1 MKTQK
6 RRRKQGKTDY
16 KKRMNLLKGL
26 RPRVTFRKTNRYLVV
41 QYILSNEAQDKIVFG
56 ITSKKLLKYGWPK
69 NFEGSLKS
77 IPASYLTGYLFGKII
92 LEKKLKEPIIDFGML
107 RTLHKSKIYSFLKG
121 IIDSGIKIQCDKE
134 IFPEEE
140 RIKGKSLK
148 EDFSKEFEKI
158 KLNIEKELK

>member
-121 IIDSGIKIQCDKE
+121 IIDSGIKIQCNKE
-134 IFPEEE
+134 IFPEFNVCMNAVIARRKRSGYSNA
-140 RIKGKSLK
+140 RINEKS
-148 EDFSKEFEKI
+148 
-158 KLNIEKELK
+158 

>member
-92 LEKKLKEPIIDFGML
+92 LEKKLETM
-107 RTLHKSKIYSFLKG
+107 
-121 IIDSGIKIQCDKE
+121 IK
-134 IFPEEE
+134 
-140 RIKGKSLK
+140 RISDG
-148 EDFSKEFEKI
+148 
-158 KLNIEKELK
+158 